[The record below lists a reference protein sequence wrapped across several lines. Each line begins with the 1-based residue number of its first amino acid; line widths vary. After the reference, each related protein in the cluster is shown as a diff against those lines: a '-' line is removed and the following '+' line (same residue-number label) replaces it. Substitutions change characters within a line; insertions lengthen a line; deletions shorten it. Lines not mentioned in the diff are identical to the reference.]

1 MTTNAIQIFN
11 FNSNTIR
18 VIERDGEPWWV
29 AKDVCDVL
37 GLGTTAK
44 AVEGLD
50 SDEKGMSI
58 VHTLGGNQPMTIIN
72 EPGLYSLILRSRK
85 PEAKAFKRWITHE
98 VIPAIRKHGGYI
110 VSSPD
115 DSDTAIMAR
124 GYQAALIALERK
136 DQTIAKLKADKAKT
150 EQFTSLGRAVCD
162 SGDYML
168 ISKAAVIMAQADCKF
183 TIQETG
189 ERRIIGSQY
198 LRLYLEHKGFI
209 VKRGRSDAGRPT
221 VKGQKYKIRMKAS
234 RLITGHVGYTPTLS
248 PDFVKTLIYM
258 FHEKDIRL
266 PKITKKRQTEQAD
279 PSFEDLFH

>member
-1 MTTNAIQIFN
+1 MVPSLLPTEPHRSVAMH
-11 FNSNTIR
+11 
-18 VIERDGEPWWV
+18 ELDEGE
-29 AKDVCDVL
+29 KITL
-37 GLGTTAK
+37 RIT
-44 AVEGLD
+44 EG
-50 SDEKGMSI
+50 GPRAGI
-58 VHTLGGNQPMTIIN
+58 PHTLNLIN
-72 EPGLYSLILRSRK
+72 EPGLYSLIFRSRK
-85 PEAKAFKRWITHE
+85 PRHATFKPEPKAFKRWITHE
-98 VIPAIRKHGGYI
+98 VIPAIHKHGGYI

-124 GYQAALIALERK
+124 GYQTALMALERK

-162 SGDYML
+162 SGDYVL

-279 PSFEDLFH
+279 PSFEDLSTKQSYRPSRGF